1 MGLLTTPQ
9 ITALETIQA
18 QLKTDAASIRNV
30 LNTLAETP
38 ENLKHNAFRAMRGT
52 YSHMKGAILDIE
64 NTVISNSDDFGVPA
78 G

>member
-18 QLKTDAASIRNV
+18 QLKADCVSVRNT

-38 ENLKHNAFRAMRGT
+38 ENLKHNAFRALRGT

-64 NTVISNSDDFGVPA
+64 NTVISNSDDFGAQA